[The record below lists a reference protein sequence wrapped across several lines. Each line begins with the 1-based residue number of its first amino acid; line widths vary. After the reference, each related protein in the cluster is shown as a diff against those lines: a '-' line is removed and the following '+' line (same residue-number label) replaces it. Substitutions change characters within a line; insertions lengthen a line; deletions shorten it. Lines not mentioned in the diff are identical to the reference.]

1 MYKVVS
7 TSKSLTRRAKHQVL
21 SIRELQRAQSSSH
34 NKISVGDI
42 VILKNDSTTRVFW
55 KLAKI
60 ESLITSNDVVR
71 SARVKVLDKE
81 NMKIIILRRPIQHLI
96 PLEIQSESD
105 KPEKVEEQPKDVQLS
120 TENATQPK
128 RKAAILGEL
137 KRKKRR

>member
-1 MYKVVS
+1 
-7 TSKSLTRRAKHQVL
+7 VL

-60 ESLITSNDVVR
+60 ESLITSNDNVVR

-128 RKAAILGEL
+128 RNAAILGEL
-137 KRKKRR
+137 KRKKRIGR